1 MAPMPDTPTWPAPTR
16 RELVAA
22 LKREDP
28 VLLRDLAVA
37 WQRAALRGT
46 RLPKERAE
54 DARVQ
59 AVFEADVRRLRT
71 AAGALATAAALLQ
84 GLGTPFFRGSVDDGL
99 GPSWRAE
106 IARWRACVEQDA
118 RWRGHPRRRGKP
130 HTERRYLAQDV
141 ADVLAWH
148 GIPPTS
154 GPSGRFARVLD
165 LMCVALGIDGGD
177 IEGLVKAVVQAR
189 R

>member
-1 MAPMPDTPTWPAPTR
+1 MAYAIDPPTWPAPR
-16 RELVAA
+16 QRALIAA
-22 LKREDP
+22 LGSSDP
-28 VLLRDLAVA
+28 VLLRDLAVV
-37 WQRAALRGT
+37 WQRAALRAT
-46 RLPKERAE
+46 FLPRERAE

-71 AAGALATAAALLQ
+71 AAGALATAAAALQ
-84 GLGTPFFRGSVDDGL
+84 GLLTPFFRGAVDDGL
-99 GPSWRAE
+99 GPNWRAE
-106 IARWRACVEQDA
+106 IARWQACVEQDA
-118 RWRGHPRRRGKP
+118 RWRGNPRRRGKP

>member
-141 ADVLAWH
+141 ADVLDWH
-148 GIPPTS
+148 GIRPTKN
-154 GPSGRFARVLD
+154 PTGRYVKVLRIVLD
-165 LMCVALGIDGGD
+165 RLGLEPTRVEELAKLVAKSL
-177 IEGLVKAVVQAR
+177 R
-189 R
+189 